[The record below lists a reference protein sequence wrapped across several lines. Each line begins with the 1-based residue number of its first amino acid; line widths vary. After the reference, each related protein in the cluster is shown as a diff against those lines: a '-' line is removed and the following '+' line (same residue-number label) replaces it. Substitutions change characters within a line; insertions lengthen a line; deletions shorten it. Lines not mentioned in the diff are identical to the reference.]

1 MLKVDGIGIKGM
13 KTKVPVIII
22 GILLIFIAIPFLL
35 PSGVYKN
42 LIETKLEET
51 TGLDF
56 DLNNGFS
63 FSLLPTIRLDAK
75 DVLFN
80 GKIGQDVQVVGTI
93 QSVHLDMQLWKFLSG
108 DINVDNFLIA
118 EPKITIEGDF
128 TPYIPDW
135 VRTNLSASRKNEI
148 RYIEILQHFIEDSIF
163 KTARVEEARFL
174 WKKAPGTT
182 IDIEKAT
189 LDIAKPAHNK
199 DFSITGNAYVNK
211 RTLDIKI
218 RLEQPDDFLRGY
230 RSKMTLA
237 IDSAPI
243 RIDYNGSAAKRQTFV
258 SQGNLRV
265 DIPSLFDF
273 CNWFTDK
280 NKCADK
286 QGNLLILSDLK
297 IRDQRLQIEDAS
309 YTQSPFSAKARGVVD
324 FKTVK
329 PEITGTITI
338 PGHALSGL
346 TPDFDHLRTLDLNQ
360 FFLDTFRANVD
371 VLYGGYKLSSG
382 EIIKPKLKIRHED
395 GRLSL
400 SVDQLH
406 LLGGLA
412 SARVRWHKG
421 LENGYMDARIDL
433 SSINLEK
440 LQKELDQQVNLLG
453 ALNTSIEIQSEGS
466 TLVALMETANIR
478 GDFSVLDGSI
488 TNPKIA
494 RALNARPSEQFDF
507 AELKGRVQGNRG
519 QLVSENI
526 SFVAPSVS
534 VDGRMT
540 FDFINNALTLTLNS
554 ITQTKEGPSNG
565 YIQIDGPLN
574 DLSLATSKGEKTSLG
589 GGRGLLSGLLPYEE
603 ENEQPA
609 LGDEEFVIEET
620 DLLD

>member
-1 MLKVDGIGIKGM
+1 MFKVDGVGIKGI
-13 KTKVPVIII
+13 KIKLPVIII
-22 GILLIFIAIPFLL
+22 GILLILIAVPFLL
-35 PSGVYKN
+35 PSAVYKN
-42 LIETKLEET
+42 FIETKLEET

-56 DLNNGFS
+56 DFENSFS
-63 FSLLPTIRLDAK
+63 FSLLPTIRLDTK
-75 DVLFN
+75 DVLFS

-93 QSVHLDMQLWKFLSG
+93 QRIHLDMQFWKFLSG
-108 DINVDNFLIA
+108 DINVDNFLIV
-118 EPKITIEGDF
+118 EPKITVEGDF

-135 VRTNLSASRKNEI
+135 LRTNLSASRKNEI

-174 WKKAPGTT
+174 WKKNPETT

-199 DFSITGNAYVNK
+199 DFLIKGNAYVNK
-211 RTLDIKI
+211 RTLDLKI
-218 RLEQPDDFLRGY
+218 RLERPDDFLRGY

-280 NKCADK
+280 NQCKDN
-286 QGNLLILSDLK
+286 QGKLLILSDLK

-338 PGHALSGL
+338 PEHALSGL
-346 TPDFDHLRTLDLNQ
+346 NLDFDDLRTIDLNQ

-371 VLYGGYKLSSG
+371 ILYGGYTLSTG
-382 EIIKPKLKIRHED
+382 ETLKPKLKIRHED

-412 SARVRWHKG
+412 NGRVRWHKG

-440 LQKELDQQVNLLG
+440 LQKELAQEVNLVG
-453 ALNTSIEIQSEGS
+453 AFNSSIEIQSEGS

-488 TNPKIA
+488 INAKIA
-494 RALNARPSEQFDF
+494 TALNAGKSEQFDF

-519 QLVSENI
+519 QLVSENL
-526 SFVAPSVS
+526 SFVAPSVN

-554 ITQTKEGPSNG
+554 VTQTKDGPSNG

-574 DLSLATSKGEKTSLG
+574 DLSLATSKEGKTSLG
-589 GGRGLLSGLLPYEE
+589 GERGLLSGLLPYKE

>member
-1 MLKVDGIGIKGM
+1 MLKVDGIGIKGI

-56 DLNNGFS
+56 DFNNGFS

-182 IDIEKAT
+182 VDIEKAT

-494 RALNARPSEQFDF
+494 SALNARPSEQFDF

-519 QLVSENI
+519 QLVSENL

>member
-1 MLKVDGIGIKGM
+1 M

-22 GILLIFIAIPFLL
+22 GILLILIAVPFFL
-35 PSGVYKN
+35 PSAVYKN
-42 LIETKLEET
+42 IIETKLEET

-56 DLNNGFS
+56 DFENGFS

-75 DVLFN
+75 DVLFS

-93 QSVHLDMQLWKFLSG
+93 QSIHLDMQFWKFLSG

-182 IDIEKAT
+182 VDIEKAT

-199 DFSITGNAYVNK
+199 DFSVQGNAYVNK

-218 RLEQPDDFLRGY
+218 RLERPDDFLRGY

-265 DIPSLFDF
+265 DIPSLFEF

-309 YTQSPFSAKARGVVD
+309 YTQSPFSAKARGVID

-346 TPDFDHLRTLDLNQ
+346 KPDFDHLRTIDLNQ

-371 VLYGGYKLSSG
+371 VLYGGYKLSTG

-412 SARVRWHKG
+412 NARVRWHKG

-440 LQKELDQQVNLLG
+440 LQKELTQQVNLLG
-453 ALNTSIEIQSEGS
+453 ALNSSIEIQSEGS
-466 TLVALMETANIR
+466 TLVALMETATIR

-488 TNPKIA
+488 TNEKIA
-494 RALNARPSEQFDF
+494 SALNARPSEQFDF

-519 QLVSENI
+519 QLVSENL
-526 SFVAPSVS
+526 SFVAPSVN

-554 ITQTKEGPSNG
+554 VTQTKEGPSNG

-574 DLSLATSKGEKTSLG
+574 DLSLATSKGEKTSLEG
-589 GGRGLLSGLLPYEE
+589 ERGLLSGLLPYEE

>member
-13 KTKVPVIII
+13 KTKLPVIII
-22 GILLIFIAIPFLL
+22 GILLILIAIPFLL
-35 PSGVYKN
+35 PSAVYKN
-42 LIETKLEET
+42 LIESKLEET

-56 DLNNGFS
+56 DFENGFS

-75 DVLFN
+75 DVLFS
-80 GKIGQDVQVVGTI
+80 GKIGQDVQVVGTTR
-93 QSVHLDMQLWKFLSG
+93 SVHLDMQLWKFLSG

-135 VRTNLSASRKNEI
+135 LRTNLSASRKNEI

-174 WKKAPGTT
+174 WKKTPETT
-182 IDIEKAT
+182 VDIEKAT

-199 DFSITGNAYVNK
+199 DFSIEGNAYVNK
-211 RTLDIKI
+211 RTLDVKI
-218 RLEQPDDFLRGY
+218 RLERPDDFLRGY
-230 RSKMTLA
+230 RSKMNLV

-258 SQGNLRV
+258 SQGSLRV

-280 NKCADK
+280 TKCADK

-329 PEITGTITI
+329 PEITGTVTI

-346 TPDFDHLRTLDLNQ
+346 TPDFDHLRTIDLNQ

-371 VLYGGYKLSSG
+371 VLYGGYKLSTG
-382 EIIKPKLKIRHED
+382 ETIKPKLKIRHED
-395 GRLSL
+395 GRMSL

-412 SARVRWHKG
+412 NARVRWHKG

-433 SSINLEK
+433 SSINLEQ
-440 LQKELDQQVNLLG
+440 LQKELSQQVNLLG
-453 ALNTSIEIQSEGS
+453 TLNTSIEIQSEGS
-466 TLVALMETANIR
+466 TLVALMETATIR

-488 TNPKIA
+488 INEKIA
-494 RALNARPSEQFDF
+494 SALNARPSEQFDF

-519 QLVSENI
+519 QLVSENL
-526 SFVAPSVS
+526 SFVAPSVN

-554 ITQTKEGPSNG
+554 VTQTKEGLSNG

-589 GGRGLLSGLLPYEE
+589 GDRGLLSGLLPYEE

-609 LGDEEFVIEET
+609 LSDEEFVIKET